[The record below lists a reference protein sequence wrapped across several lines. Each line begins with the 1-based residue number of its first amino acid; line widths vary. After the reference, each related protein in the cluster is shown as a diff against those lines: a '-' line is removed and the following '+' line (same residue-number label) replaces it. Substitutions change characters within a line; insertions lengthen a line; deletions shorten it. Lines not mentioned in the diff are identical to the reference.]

1 VFSRIRAGDKLADE
15 PEGIDKILR
24 KLNMPHFFSTS
35 LSRASLLLLLFAAAG
50 CKTEN
55 KALTA
60 YKNYT
65 FDTTVINKL
74 PLYDSLASAI
84 AEKIQ
89 LIHKHINADDAYHA
103 FRYMPASNEAEVFK
117 KLPPELGTD
126 IDRYF
131 NQLGKDFIYAF
142 DIFKD
147 SSIKIY
153 VRSRTLET
161 KVDMD
166 ENLSYYPA
174 GKSIRQREYPVKDT
188 ILNMHWQYWARF
200 DNQGFF

>member
-1 VFSRIRAGDKLADE
+1 
-15 PEGIDKILR
+15 
-24 KLNMPHFFSTS
+24 MPYFFST
-35 LSRASLLLLLFAAAG
+35 LLLRAVLLLLLFAAAG

-89 LIHKHINADDAYHA
+89 LIHAHINDDDAYHA

-117 KLPPELGTD
+117 KLPPELGTE

-131 NQLGKDFIYAF
+131 NKLGTDFIYAF
-142 DIFKD
+142 DVFKD
-147 SSIKIY
+147 STIKIY
-153 VRSRTLET
+153 IRSRSLET
-161 KVDMD
+161 KVDME
-166 ENLSYYPA
+166 ENLSYYLA
-174 GKSIRQREYPVKDT
+174 EKNIRRREYPVKDT
-188 ILNMHWQYWARF
+188 ILNKHWQYWVRF
-200 DNQGFF
+200 DNQGLF